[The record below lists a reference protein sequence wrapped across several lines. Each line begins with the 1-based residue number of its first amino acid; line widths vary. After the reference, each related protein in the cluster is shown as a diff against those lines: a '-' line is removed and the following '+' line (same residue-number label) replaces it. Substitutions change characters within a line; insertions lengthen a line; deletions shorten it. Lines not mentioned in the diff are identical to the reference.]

1 MNLREL
7 ESALSVSSG
16 NSKTGNIKN
25 ETDYVNENSFVAP
38 QDAETISAQQATPP
52 PNSVPSLTTGILPP
66 PCLPLE
72 LDAKV
77 HSNAVIPG
85 IDNDMLKFIKQL
97 EDQKKLLMRGLESIV
112 SAKLWFEK
120 SLEYVNEKQSQ
131 LKMKRNDSSEPVK
144 TVEPAENICNKD
156 FSIGDAFGNFKFD
169 DIAETENQIKSLV
182 NTTRRLDKFLKTSK
196 KQVTD
201 RTDQHK
207 NKKFHNKSTQTCVSP
222 NEKPKADGAPKLD
235 VHNYEADYED
245 ESHDE
250 GLIKSLKNVSEKDK
264 RRPVH
269 DIPRQDSSKSEESDN
284 GIKEVEKIY
293 ELKQDKEEIKK
304 DQEIDDKYDE
314 AYYEDDFESDD
325 DDSRKSSSG
334 KGQKMNDK
342 DYEALYED
350 DFETDDDDSTKS

>member
-250 GLIKSLKNVSEKDK
+250 GLIKSL
-264 RRPVH
+264 
-269 DIPRQDSSKSEESDN
+269 ESDN